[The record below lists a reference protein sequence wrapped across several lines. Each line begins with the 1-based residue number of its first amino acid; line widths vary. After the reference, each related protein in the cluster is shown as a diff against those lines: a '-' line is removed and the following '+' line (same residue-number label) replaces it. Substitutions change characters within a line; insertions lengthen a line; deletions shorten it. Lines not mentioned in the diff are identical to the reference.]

1 MKSLLY
7 PLVFYKEKHYTDWG
21 HGPFS
26 VPFFMSQQGGW
37 LFLESRVIM
46 PVMRDFASLC
56 YGFVGL
62 GLMGGSFA
70 AAIREKV
77 VTKESGGR
85 ILAVDRNAWT
95 LASAIDTGLLDGG
108 YQPEECRRMLEQC
121 DVVFICLYPKQTI
134 EFLKKEHAYFKKGA
148 IVTDIS
154 GVKGPLDASLDAIL
168 TGGFDFISSHP
179 MAGSEKE
186 GFDHASAALFEN
198 RNFIIV
204 PHPQNKPEN
213 SAFFKNLVARLGFMR
228 IIETDA
234 ATHDA
239 KIAFTSQLC
248 HIIAA
253 VLVDSAE
260 DTNITSFGGGSFED
274 LTRIAMINAPLW
286 TELFL
291 SNREKLLDRIDSFE
305 KSLRR
310 MKKMLEEED
319 YASLC
324 RSLEDIRAKRVAM
337 SATKSNEQ

>member
-1 MKSLLY
+1 ML
-7 PLVFYKEKHYTDWG
+7 
-21 HGPFS
+21 
-26 VPFFMSQQGGW
+26 
-37 LFLESRVIM
+37 
-46 PVMRDFASLC
+46 VMRNFASLC

-62 GLMGGSFA
+62 GLMGGSFVM
-70 AAIREKV
+70 AIREKV
-77 VTKESGGR
+77 FTKESGGR
-85 ILAVDRNAWT
+85 ILAVDRNSWV
-95 LASAIDTGLLDGG
+95 LSSAIDSGLLDGG
-108 YQPEECRRMLEQC
+108 FQPEESRQMLEQC
-121 DVVFICLYPKQTI
+121 DVVFVCLYPKQTI
-134 EFLKKEHAYFKKGA
+134 EFLKKERAHFKKGA

-154 GVKGPLDASLDAIL
+154 GVKEPLDANLDAIL
-168 TGGFDFISSHP
+168 NDNFDFISSHP

-186 GFDHASAALFEN
+186 GFDHASAAIFEN
-198 RNFIIV
+198 RNYIII
-204 PHPQNKPEN
+204 PHPQNKSDN
-213 SAFFKNLVARLGFMR
+213 IAFLKNLMTQLGFTR

-291 SNREKLLDRIDSFE
+291 SNREKILDRIDSFE
-305 KSLRR
+305 KSLCR
-310 MKKMLEEED
+310 MKKMVEEAD

-324 RSLEDIRAKRVAM
+324 RILEDIRAKRIGM
-337 SATKSNEQ
+337 STAKPKTVPPPDPFSIL

>member
-1 MKSLLY
+1 
-7 PLVFYKEKHYTDWG
+7 
-21 HGPFS
+21 
-26 VPFFMSQQGGW
+26 
-37 LFLESRVIM
+37 
-46 PVMRDFASLC
+46 MRGFASLC

-70 AAIREKV
+70 RAIREKV
-77 VTKESGGR
+77 FTKESGGK
-85 ILAVDRNAWT
+85 ILAIDRNSWV
-95 LASAIDTGLLDGG
+95 LAGAIGTGVIDGG
-108 YQPEECRRMLEQC
+108 FQPEESGQMLGQC
-121 DVVFICLYPKQTI
+121 DVVFLCLYPKQTI
-134 EFLKKEHAYFKKGA
+134 EFLKKEHAFFKKDA

-154 GVKGPLDASLDAIL
+154 GVKGPLEASLDTVL
-168 TGGFDFISSHP
+168 TGSFDFISSHP

-186 GFDHASAALFEN
+186 GFAHASAAIFEN
-198 RNFIIV
+198 RNYIIV

-213 SAFFKNLVARLGFMR
+213 IAFLKNLVAAIGFTR
-228 IIETDA
+228 VIETDA

-260 DTNITSFGGGSFED
+260 DTDITSFGGGSFED

-291 SNREKLLDRIDSFE
+291 SNREKLLNRINAFE
-305 KSLRR
+305 KSLHRVKE
-310 MKKMLEEED
+310 MVENAD

-324 RSLEDIRAKRVAM
+324 RILEDIREKRIEMGTAKPGAN
-337 SATKSNEQ
+337 SG

>member
-1 MKSLLY
+1 MA
-7 PLVFYKEKHYTDWG
+7 FYQ
-21 HGPFS
+21 
-26 VPFFMSQQGGW
+26 MGG
-37 LFLESRVIM
+37 FLSEPVLSCGMHNYDSR
-46 PVMRDFASLC
+46 C
-56 YGFVGL
+56 YGIVGL

-70 AAIREKV
+70 TAIRKKV
-77 VTKESGGR
+77 FTKESGGR
-85 ILAVDRNAWT
+85 ILAVDRNTWV
-95 LASAIDTGLLDGG
+95 LASAIDAGILDAG
-108 YQPEECRRMLEQC
+108 YQPENSRQMLEQC

-134 EFLKKEHAYFKKGA
+134 EFLKKNRVFFKKGA

-154 GVKGPLDASLDAIL
+154 GVKGPLSAELDGIL
-168 TGGFDFISSHP
+168 TGDFDFISSHP

-186 GFDHASAALFEN
+186 GFGHASVTIFEN
-198 RNFIIV
+198 RNYIII
-204 PHPQNKPEN
+204 PHPKNKSGN
-213 SAFFKNLVARLGFMR
+213 ITFLKNLMALLGFSR
-228 IIETDA
+228 TVETDA

-291 SNREKLLDRIDSFE
+291 SNRKQLLDRVDSFE
-305 KSLRR
+305 NSLRR
-310 MKKMLEEED
+310 MKKMVEESD

-324 RSLEDIRAKRVAM
+324 RILEDIRMKRIEMGMANNGNDTA
-337 SATKSNEQ
+337 S